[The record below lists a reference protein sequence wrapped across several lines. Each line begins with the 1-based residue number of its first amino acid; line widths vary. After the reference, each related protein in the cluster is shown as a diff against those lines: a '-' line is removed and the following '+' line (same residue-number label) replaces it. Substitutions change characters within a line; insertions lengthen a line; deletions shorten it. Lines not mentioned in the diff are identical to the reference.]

1 MANGICDTGAPA
13 TEHGVAELTR
23 SEIVQWRNAVFLIFA
38 LSGIGLASWIART
51 PAIRDSL
58 GASTFE
64 MGLIVFGVAA
74 GAIVGLTLSSH
85 VIAKIASKATIAG

>member
-1 MANGICDTGAPA
+1 MSDTSAIA
-13 TEHGVAELTR
+13 SERTVVELTR
-23 SEIVQWRNAVFLIFA
+23 SEIVRWRNAVFLIFA

-58 GASTFE
+58 GASTFQ

-85 VIAKIASKATIAG
+85 VIARFGSKSTIAAA

>member
-1 MANGICDTGAPA
+1 MADGISGSDALAP
-13 TEHGVAELTR
+13 ERDVVALTR
-23 SEIVQWRNAVFLIFA
+23 SEIVRWRNAVFLIFA

-64 MGLIVFGVAA
+64 MGLIVFGWLPVP
-74 GAIVGLTLSSH
+74 SS
-85 VIAKIASKATIAG
+85 G